1 MERTWGRRTHEW
13 KKEKYFPKC
22 LHVLG
27 RRGGLNDDEMDRQI
41 WMGKVKELKCQIRND
56 FFKFKS
62 EIIEGVKGAMQ
73 LNVES
78 TENQL
83 KENLK
88 ALNES
93 IRLRIE
99 SMKYD
104 FSPRNRRTSRFR
116 RMVTRMTTKDDINVG
131 IGT

>member
-1 MERTWGRRTHEW
+1 MERTWGKFFGDTHEW
-13 KKEKYFPKC
+13 KNGIYFPKC

-56 FFKFKS
+56 LFKFKS
-62 EIIEGVKGAMQ
+62 EIFEAMK
-73 LNVES
+73 LNIES

-88 ALNES
+88 ALDES
-93 IRLRIE
+93 IKLRIE
-99 SMKYD
+99 SMKQD
-104 FSPRNRRTSRFR
+104 FSPRNRRLSTFR
-116 RMVTRMTTKDDINVG
+116 RVVTRMTSSKDNMNVA
-131 IGT
+131 IGK